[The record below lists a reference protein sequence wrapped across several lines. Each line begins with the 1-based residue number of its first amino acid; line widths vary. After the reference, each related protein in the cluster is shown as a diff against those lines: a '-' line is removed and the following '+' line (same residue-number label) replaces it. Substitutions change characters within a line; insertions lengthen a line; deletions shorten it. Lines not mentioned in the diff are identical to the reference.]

1 MLTILIVDDE
11 MPAILAIKQRVD
23 WKRLK
28 IQCVL
33 TADSAEAARALFAV
47 HDIQLML
54 CDIEMPGESGLDLLD
69 WVNRCYPET
78 VSIFLT
84 CHADFS
90 YAKQAV
96 HMGAFEY
103 LLKPA
108 LIEDIEDVVAR
119 ASAHYQKK
127 NEQLHSQV
135 KWQQNKATIEE
146 QFWLELLEG
155 RISSDETHIREEM
168 QKRGMNVPQFSFY
181 LPVLCAT
188 RRWLEGKSGKDMEML
203 DYAWNHLLIELF
215 TLKRQPPVVL
225 SWKPG
230 KKIVLLPA
238 GFAQAFGENTKEYDW
253 LKTQCGQFI
262 KILHD
267 SFVGS
272 AEFYP
277 GGACFYIG
285 RPTPLENLGEMFD
298 QICRLEKRNVSYDEQ
313 IFFSDDLTQ
322 SQLEDMRPL
331 MEQWRS
337 LMNKEQ
343 ADGLCSQIQAFLEQ
357 AVHDKKMNGQWLE
370 IFCHNLIQMVYA
382 VLAGRDILAEQL
394 LKDIEPTMEE
404 ALESVEQMRLFA
416 ARLIQA
422 AVACMSNVGHKNQV
436 VEKVKAFVNEHIYED
451 ISRDDVARSVYL
463 NPNYLSRLFGNE
475 TGTSLIDYINSQK
488 LSEASRLLQ
497 TSDLSI
503 TEVAGH
509 VGYTNM
515 PYFSRLF
522 KKKFGT
528 SPAEYRKRYV

>member
-1 MLTILIVDDE
+1 
-11 MPAILAIKQRVD
+11 
-23 WKRLK
+23 
-28 IQCVL
+28 
-33 TADSAEAARALFAV
+33 
-47 HDIQLML
+47 
-54 CDIEMPGESGLDLLD
+54 
-69 WVNRCYPET
+69 
-78 VSIFLT
+78 
-84 CHADFS
+84 
-90 YAKQAV
+90 
-96 HMGAFEY
+96 
-103 LLKPA
+103 
-108 LIEDIEDVVAR
+108 
-119 ASAHYQKK
+119 
-127 NEQLHSQV
+127 
-135 KWQQNKATIEE
+135 
-146 QFWLELLEG
+146 
-155 RISSDETHIREEM
+155 
-168 QKRGMNVPQFSFY
+168 
-181 LPVLCAT
+181 
-188 RRWLEGKSGKDMEML
+188 
-203 DYAWNHLLIELF
+203 
-215 TLKRQPPVVL
+215 
-225 SWKPG
+225 
-230 KKIVLLPA
+230 
-238 GFAQAFGENTKEYDW
+238 
-253 LKTQCGQFI
+253 
-262 KILHD
+262 
-267 SFVGS
+267 
-272 AEFYP
+272 
-277 GGACFYIG
+277 
-285 RPTPLENLGEMFD
+285 
-298 QICRLEKRNVSYDEQ
+298 
-313 IFFSDDLTQ
+313 
-322 SQLEDMRPL
+322 
-331 MEQWRS
+331 
-337 LMNKEQ
+337 MNKEQ